1 MRHSYQNENHFDHL
15 FINILQLVNAIASSG
30 EKSSLTHYEA
40 EQILKLRQ
48 LLREWG
54 ESHSRISPDS
64 QLPFEMTYGEN
75 DEDEAGMRESIESD
89 KEHCDAWD
97 NSPLRLADPK
107 ILCEFNAKQ
116 SEFNGLIIDI
126 TGLFNKRNATRTNR
140 SPSQG
145 SIDGTT
151 DSERSEN
158 SPASSPRYDGKEDKV
173 ESTLDS
179 SSSQDNDPQLPKL
192 AENFYFDNHSNQY
205 WISHTIYK
213 TIDQLK
219 SCSEAL
225 KMSCSE
231 SLKKYSEAS
240 QSQQNNNSQL
250 DEKHHGS
257 SKLRQFTTLHK
268 FDEATDTDEE
278 IGDEEI
284 GLVIS

>member
-1 MRHSYQNENHFDHL
+1 MRHSYQNENYFHHL
-15 FINILQLVNAIASSG
+15 FIDIIQLVNAIDLT
-30 EKSSLTHYEA
+30 EKKSSLTEKQA

-64 QLPFEMTYGEN
+64 QLPFEMTY
-75 DEDEAGMRESIESD
+75 DEDEAGMRESIESG

-126 TGLFNKRNATRTNR
+126 TGLFNKGNATRTNR

-179 SSSQDNDPQLPKL
+179 SSSQDNDTQLPKL

-205 WISHTIYK
+205 WISHRIYK

-219 SCSEAL
+219 SCSETL

-231 SLKKYSEAS
+231 ALKKYSVAN
-240 QSQQNNNSQL
+240 QSQQDNDSKL
-250 DEKHHGS
+250 DEKHHGFRRIRQL
-257 SKLRQFTTLHK
+257 KTLREL
-268 FDEATDTDEE
+268 DAYTDTYD
-278 IGDEEI
+278 EI
-284 GLVIS
+284 GLGIS